1 MTPIWHCA
9 LAELRRVKS
18 YFLKNGRANNIDVR
32 SSRVDGY
39 LKNEQ
44 MTFSDY
50 RTQTEDL
57 TPSFSV
63 VGTMSKIISK
73 VGAHS
78 TSIPSRMITAD

>member
-9 LAELRRVKS
+9 LDELRQVKS

-44 MTFSDY
+44 MKFSDY

-57 TPSFSV
+57 TPSFSPV
-63 VGTMSKIISK
+63 ETMSRIISR
-73 VGAHS
+73 VEAHP
-78 TSIPSRMITAD
+78 TSIPRSITAD